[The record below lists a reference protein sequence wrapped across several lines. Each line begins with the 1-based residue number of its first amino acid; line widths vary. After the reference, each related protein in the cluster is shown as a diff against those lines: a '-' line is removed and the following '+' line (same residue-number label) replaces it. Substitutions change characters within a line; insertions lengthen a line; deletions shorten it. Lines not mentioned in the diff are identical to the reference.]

1 LKPSAADDPRVA
13 LIYGE
18 ALRGL
23 QQQQAGV
30 ESLHNRARTLIFA
43 ASFASFLLGSEALGD
58 GLNAWDW
65 IALFLPLAIG
75 ALAVPMLWPDY
86 AFSFRFDPEEL
97 LREYVDNGR
106 ATTMTEMHRALASRA
121 ERDRRS
127 NGPLVRRIRLA
138 LEVALVLLLLE
149 IMAWLFSIAGVF
161 D

>member
-13 LIYGE
+13 LVYEE

-30 ESLHNRARTLIFA
+30 ESLHNRAGTLIFA
-43 ASFASFLLGSEALGD
+43 ASFASSLLGSEALAD

-65 IALFLPLAIG
+65 IALFLLLGIG
-75 ALAVPMLWPDY
+75 VLAVLMLWPYY

-97 LREYVDNGR
+97 LRDYVDSGR
-106 ATTMTEMHRALASRA
+106 ATTLTDIHRALALRA

-127 NGPLVRRIRLA
+127 NGLLVRRIRLA
-138 LEVALVLLLLE
+138 LEVALVLMLLE